1 MQSYIYPI
9 GEPLECYN
17 MVMLALTVVFQISIN
32 VNVFSSE
39 ALAGLALTVVLL
51 KYNFVPR

>member
-1 MQSYIYPI
+1 
-9 GEPLECYN
+9 